1 MSEESSH
8 ENHGSRREP
17 VVGARSLEMRLAY
30 LALSAPDQARL
41 RRLGPKFEELSEE
54 IVEDFYR
61 HLFSFRESARFLD
74 DPQLVARLKQIQR
87 AHFASLL
94 EADWNP
100 LYVESRRRV
109 GQAHAEI
116 GIDPSLFLGA
126 YSQFVQQAFSRF
138 LAADGA
144 SISPQIEELLSLIK
158 AVFLD
163 VDLTLEAYFMRA
175 TQSMQQALDM
185 YWKANTEL
193 RQFAHLT
200 SHDLKTPLA
209 TVANFCDEALDEF
222 GDQMPDEARKLV
234 ESARTRTFRMSAMI
248 DELLST
254 VTSFDLAGKLQE
266 ISSQAALAEAIE
278 RLRPAM
284 STKRIE
290 LEVPKSMP
298 RVWGDAVR
306 LRESFYNILSNAVK
320 YMERT
325 PGHVR
330 ISVRQHAD
338 GFEFV
343 VSDDGPGIPPE
354 DLELIFAP
362 FRRSPS
368 HRHEPGSGLGL
379 YFTKTMIEHQGGR
392 VWAESELGRGSS
404 FHILLHSPTISD
416 V

>member
-1 MSEESSH
+1 MSDAPSD
-8 ENHGSRREP
+8 ENHDSRGEP
-17 VVGARSLEMRLAY
+17 DVEARSLDMRLAY
-30 LALSAPDQARL
+30 LELSSADQARL
-41 RRLGPKFEELSEE
+41 RRLSPKFEELSEE
-54 IVEDFYR
+54 LVDAFYR
-61 HLFSFRESARFLD
+61 HLFSSQESARFLG

-87 AHFASLL
+87 EHFASLL
-94 EADWNP
+94 EADWDRS
-100 LYVESRRRV
+100 YVERRRRI
-109 GQAHAEI
+109 GQSHAEI

-126 YSQFVQQAFSRF
+126 YSQFVQLSFCR
-138 LAADGA
+138 LWPVDGA
-144 SISPQIEELLSLIK
+144 RMPPLVEELLSLVK

-163 VDLTLEAYFMRA
+163 IDLTLEAYFMRA

-222 GDQMPDEARKLV
+222 GDQMPEEAKKLV

-278 RLRPAM
+278 RLRPEM

-290 LEVPKSMP
+290 LDVPTSMP
-298 RVWGDAVR
+298 MVWGDAVR
-306 LRESFYNILSNAVK
+306 LRESFYNVMSNAVK
-320 YMERT
+320 YMERS
-325 PGHVR
+325 PGHIRVA
-330 ISVRQHAD
+330 VQPHAD
-338 GFEFV
+338 GVEFV
-343 VSDDGPGIPPE
+343 ISDDGPGIPSE

-368 HRHEPGSGLGL
+368 HRNKPGSGLGL

-392 VWAESELGRGSS
+392 LWAESELGRGSS
-404 FHILLHSPTISD
+404 FHIFLNSSAMPD